1 MKCQDFEANID
12 AFIANTLDESTTE
25 NMHQHQMQCSD
36 CVQSTKQHAA
46 YSNLIKQWQ
55 EPALSEQTKAR
66 LLASIDKGA
75 NNTIQNN
82 GWPKPSIYSFATG
95 FAAAS
100 LLAVSILIGSQ
111 FFEAPQHTD
120 ADSFA
125 NVESQLS
132 QEITLV
138 VNVSADIPN
147 AELQL
152 NLPAELSVVGQE
164 LLSNVTL
171 PVSLKKGKNTIVIP
185 VQLEEF
191 ALYSDDV
198 VVDASLVYENN
209 QTHFELDLNP
219 HLNSNPEQLKGNELI
234 KAIPLSPTTK
244 HA

>member
-36 CVQSTKQHAA
+36 CVQSAKQHAA

-82 GWPKPSIYSFATG
+82 GWPKPSI
-95 FAAAS
+95 
-100 LLAVSILIGSQ
+100 
-111 FFEAPQHTD
+111 
-120 ADSFA
+120 
-125 NVESQLS
+125 
-132 QEITLV
+132 
-138 VNVSADIPN
+138 
-147 AELQL
+147 
-152 NLPAELSVVGQE
+152 AELSVVGQE